1 MEEYEYSF
9 NVLDIQPYLN
19 YCKQNGYILKSIKKQ
34 NRKVYECVE
43 SRSKIARITTTWD
56 DMGNAETVL
65 DFKNVTKNKDDLK
78 VSNESK
84 TLKVTDENRDAILS
98 ILETLNFKQSADN
111 TRTRYVYVSND
122 IKFEIDDYLSPN
134 KPVVALEGKK
144 SIVDKAYLEICTL
157 FNN

>member
-43 SRSKIARITTTWD
+43 SRSKIARITIIWD

-78 VSNESK
+78 VSNESQ

-144 SIVDKAYLEICTL
+144 SIVDKAYLEICKL

>member
-9 NVLDIQPYLN
+9 NVLDIKPYLN

-34 NRKVYECVE
+34 NRKVYECIDN
-43 SRSKIARITTTWD
+43 RSKIARITTTWD
-56 DMGNAETVL
+56 DLGNAETVL
-65 DFKNVTKNKDDLK
+65 DFKNVTKSKDDLN

-144 SIVDKAYLEICTL
+144 SIVDKAYLEICKL